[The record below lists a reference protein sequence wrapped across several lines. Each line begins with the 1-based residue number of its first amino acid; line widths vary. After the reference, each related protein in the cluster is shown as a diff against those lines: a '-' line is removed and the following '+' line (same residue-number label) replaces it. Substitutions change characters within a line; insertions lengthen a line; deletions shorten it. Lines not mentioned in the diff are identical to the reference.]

1 MTSPQKVLPFSEP
14 LLFSCPVIVVHLN
27 CWPHSYDCRRYRS
40 AGLYQNSC
48 RDTDEMNAE
57 SGKSSQSVSK
67 NCEWMSLETETVF
80 QWQHE
85 NQRLD
90 EGRRLYHV
98 HTPVFYVRLF
108 FSLFLA
114 LHQSIAFFLSGHRS
128 ISLQTWIWTLITV
141 AMLDISKLSGQ
152 SDWQP
157 NWNTDI

>member
-1 MTSPQKVLPFSEP
+1 
-14 LLFSCPVIVVHLN
+14 
-27 CWPHSYDCRRYRS
+27 
-40 AGLYQNSC
+40 
-48 RDTDEMNAE
+48 
-57 SGKSSQSVSK
+57 
-67 NCEWMSLETETVF
+67 MSLETETVF
-80 QWQHE
+80 QLQHE

-128 ISLQTWIWTLITV
+128 ISFQTWIWTLITV